1 MGNNLKI
8 ILENDSYLIID
19 KESGMT
25 VNKSDTTVSEL
36 TLQDL
41 IEKENKLDRSDPDAE
56 FVKRGGIVHRL
67 DKETSGVIIVAKN
80 SIAFRALQKEFKER
94 RVKKSYVALA
104 HGEIKPLRGEINVPI
119 GRLPWNRKRFG
130 VLSGGREASTSY
142 EVITNYQLPPASS
155 SEAGRAISNEV
166 MSLVRLFPKTGRTH
180 QIRVHLKHIGHPIFG
195 DPLYGGRKTARDDRK
210 LLNRVFLHAEEIS
223 FLDPTTGKEVSFKSE
238 MPKELSEMLEN
249 FKPNNNNIVMPA

>member
-8 ILENDSYLIID
+8 IFENDSYLIID

-130 VLSGGREASTSY
+130 VLAGGREAVT
-142 EVITNYQLPPASS
+142 EYQVLSILYPVSQEKG
-155 SEAGRAISNEV
+155 EAL
-166 MSLVRLFPKTGRTH
+166 SLVRLFPKTGRTH
-180 QIRVHLKHIGHPIFG
+180 QIRVHLKHIDHPIFG

-249 FKPNNNNIVMPA
+249 FKPNNNN